1 LLIRTNNHVL
11 LLLQEMT
18 REASDSVTALLTQPG
33 FCKGDLWDRNYER
46 DLLPTPAEMQ
56 NWYTSSSPVRFLQD
70 RDDYIATFAKLAMG
84 SKSSIKVCT
93 CYLFTFDPAHR
104 YILLDLLPCLAQRGI
119 SVQIMF
125 DLLTIESSVVRDA
138 FYAEPLPQDEQQVKT
153 GTKQASPALGRAIT
167 NMSFLEH
174 LSSDCPAFEM
184 AKQKPASALE
194 FLNQLME
201 VSSSFPAYQIKFWCA
216 RDATCH
222 YRIKNHAKCI
232 LFDCNTAFI
241 GGSNITPTVRSA
253 SSDCDLIVAGEVARQ
268 VNDTF
273 TFLWDG
279 MSTGQDEHMA
289 QFSLNNSVALEEEKK
304 QDVGPN
310 LEEEPFRLIQDWD
323 DVNCRIALVRSE
335 PNSSGE
341 DAILR
346 AVLGAIHAAETS
358 IIISMGHSN
367 VPKAVALALHDAC
380 KRGVQVQMLH
390 NSLYSN
396 DLRGGQRDL
405 FLSLRDL
412 LQVAPDVQVWT
423 TAMTT
428 KEQPPFLHSKYVVID
443 GNWSCVGSWNLWTR
457 SAFYEIEHELLIY
470 SEQVASFLEAKFERE
485 RAATSVRLDC
495 FDCLPGNGFCPTGCE
510 LCRPFGPF
518 FA

>member
-1 LLIRTNNHVL
+1 MV
-11 LLLQEMT
+11 Q
-18 REASDSVTALLTQPG
+18 EASDAVTALLTRPG
-33 FCKGDLWDRNYER
+33 FSKGDLWDRNYER

-56 NWYTSSSPVRFLQD
+56 KWYAPSSPVRFLRD
-70 RDDYIATFAKLAMG
+70 RDDYIATFAKLAMA

-104 YILLDLLPCLAQRGI
+104 YILLDLLPFLAQRGI

-125 DLLTIESSVVRDA
+125 DLLTIESSAVKDA
-138 FYAEPLPQDEQQVKT
+138 FYTETLPEQEAKT
-153 GTKQASPALGRAIT
+153 AQQQPSSGLGRAIT
-167 NMSFLEH
+167 SMSFLEH

-184 AKQKPASALE
+184 AKQKPETALQ
-194 FLNQLME
+194 FLNQLLE
-201 VSSSFPAYQIKFWCA
+201 VASSLPAFQVKFWCA

-279 MSTGQDEHMA
+279 MSAGHVESMA
-289 QFSLNNSVALEEEKK
+289 QFSLYNSVAQHEEKK
-304 QDVGPN
+304 QDFEPS

-323 DVNCRIALVRSE
+323 DVNCRIAVVRSE
-335 PNSSGE
+335 PSSTGE

-346 AVLGAIHAAETS
+346 AVLGAIHCAEAS

-367 VPKAVALALHDAC
+367 VPKAVAHALHDAC
-380 KRGVQVQMLH
+380 KRGVKVQMLH

-405 FLSLRDL
+405 FLSLQDL
-412 LQVAPDVQVWT
+412 LQVAPDVQVWA
-423 TAMTT
+423 TAATA

-443 GNWSCVGSWNLWTR
+443 GKWSCVGSWNLWTR

-470 SEQVASFLEAKFERE
+470 SEKVALFLEAKFERE

-495 FDCLPGNGFCPTGCE
+495 FDCLPGKGFCPTGCE

-518 FA
+518 FV